1 MIWYSYKLAC
11 NQSLL
16 ISEIFALEIDRLQ
29 IFCFLIF
36 FLNSL
41 EYKLEL
47 GKFLF
52 WFGSYCEFTFVHN
65 TVNSPGLFA
74 I

>member
-1 MIWYSYKLAC
+1 MIWYSYKLVC
-11 NQSLL
+11 YQSLL

-52 WFGSYCEFTFVHN
+52 LVWELLLIYFCS
-65 TVNSPGLFA
+65 
-74 I
+74 